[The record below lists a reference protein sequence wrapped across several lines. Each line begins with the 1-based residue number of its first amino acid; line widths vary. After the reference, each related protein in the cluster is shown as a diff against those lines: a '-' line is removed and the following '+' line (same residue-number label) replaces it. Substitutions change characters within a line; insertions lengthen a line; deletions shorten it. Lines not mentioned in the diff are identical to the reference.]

1 MALGASVLN
10 LSAFSTAEL
19 NALLTAAKAEIL
31 TRLTGRVESGSS
43 AGQQFKMQFYSTDQ
57 LNSLV
62 NALTDAL
69 GLDAQETRVRP
80 DFRGCENPTIPT
92 SSYFGP

>member
-1 MALGASVLN
+1 MPLGASTLN

-31 TRLTGRVESGSS
+31 TRLTGRVQSGSS
-43 AGQQFKMQFYSTDQ
+43 TGQQFSMNLYSTDQ

-69 GLDAQETRVRP
+69 GLDTQETRVRP
-80 DFRGCENPTIPT
+80 DFSEGCGTDIPT

>member
-1 MALGASVLN
+1 MALGASVIN
-10 LSAFSTAEL
+10 LSAFTTAEQ

-31 TRLTGRVESGSS
+31 LRLTGRVVSGSS
-43 AGQQFKMQFYSTDQ
+43 AGQQFSMTQYTTNQ

-69 GLDAQETRVRP
+69 GLDIQETRVRP
-80 DFRGCENPTIPT
+80 DFRGCENPAIPT